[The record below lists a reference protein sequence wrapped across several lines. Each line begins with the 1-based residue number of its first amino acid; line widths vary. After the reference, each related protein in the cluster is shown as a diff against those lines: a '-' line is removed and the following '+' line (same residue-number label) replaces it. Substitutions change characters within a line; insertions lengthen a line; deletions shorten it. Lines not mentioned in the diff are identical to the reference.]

1 MSAPV
6 RSDPDQRRCSPVAGR
21 VVRAPPHR
29 GGRTM
34 AEMREAFVGIDVAK
48 LRNAVA
54 VADAGRDGEI
64 RFHGEVDASPESM
77 RRLAAKLA
85 GKYERLHFC
94 YEAGPTGYGLHR
106 LLTGLG
112 HSCVVVAPS
121 LIPRKPSDRVKTNRR
136 DAVSLARLMRAGELT
151 AVWVPDTAHEA
162 MRDLVRARAAAARDV
177 GTKKR
182 QVSAFLLRHSRLF
195 PRKKSWGA
203 RYRCW
208 LQEQSF
214 EHPADQIVLQGLLED
229 VRLGEE
235 RRGRIERAIE
245 EFLPSWGLA
254 PIVEALQALRGIELV
269 TAVTFVVEVGDV
281 GRFESP
287 RRLMAYIGLVP
298 GERSTGETV
307 RRGSIT
313 KMGNARV
320 RHLLVESA
328 WTYRHPPRVGKAK
341 LPKLERVSPKVREI
355 AWKAQ
360 RRLTARYRALTAR
373 GKKTNVTCAA
383 NAHELAGFRRAGAR
397 EARPA
402 GPAAPT
408 PAR

>member
-1 MSAPV
+1 
-6 RSDPDQRRCSPVAGR
+6 VA
-21 VVRAPPHR
+21 
-29 GGRTM
+29 
-34 AEMREAFVGIDVAK
+34 EDKEAFIGVDVAK

-54 VADAGRDGEI
+54 VADTGRDGEV
-64 RFHGEVDASPESM
+64 RFYGEVDASPDSM
-77 RRLAAKLA
+77 RRLAARLA
-85 GKYERLHFC
+85 GKYQRLHFC

-112 HSCVVVAPS
+112 HSCIVVAPS

-136 DAVSLARLMRAGELT
+136 DAVSLARLLRAGELT

-162 MRDLVRARAAAARDV
+162 MRGLVRARAAAARDV

-195 PRKKSWGA
+195 SRKKNWGA
-203 RYRCW
+203 RYRGW

-214 EHPADQIVLQGLLED
+214 EHPADQIVLQELLED

-269 TAVTFVVEVGDV
+269 TAVTFVVEVGDI

-313 KMGNARV
+313 KMGNARL

-341 LPKLERVSPKVREI
+341 LAKLERVSPKVREI

-360 RRLTARYRALTAR
+360 SRLTARYRALTAR
-373 GKKTNVTCAA
+373 GKKTTVACTAIA
-383 NAHELAGFRRAGAR
+383 RELAAFMWAVAR

-402 GPAAPT
+402 
-408 PAR
+408 

>member
-1 MSAPV
+1 
-6 RSDPDQRRCSPVAGR
+6 
-21 VVRAPPHR
+21 
-29 GGRTM
+29 M
-34 AEMREAFVGIDVAK
+34 AETKEAFVGIDVAK

-54 VADAGRDGEI
+54 VADAGRDGEV
-64 RFHGEVDASPESM
+64 RFYGEVDASAESM

-121 LIPRKPSDRVKTNRR
+121 LIPKKPGDRIKTNRR
-136 DAVSLARLMRAGELT
+136 DALTLARLLRAGELT
-151 AVWVPDTAHEA
+151 PVWVPDTAHEA
-162 MRDLVRARAAAARDV
+162 VRNLVRARAVAVKDV
-177 GTKKR
+177 GLKKR

-195 PRKKSWGA
+195 PRKKNWGA
-203 RYRCW
+203 RYRSW
-208 LQEQSF
+208 LETQSF
-214 EHPADQIVLQGLLED
+214 EHPADRIVLQEGIES
-229 VRLGEE
+229 VRLAEE
-235 RRGRIERAIE
+235 RLARLDRAIG
-245 EFLPSWGLA
+245 EFLPTWSLA
-254 PIVEALQALRGIELV
+254 PLVEALQALRGVDLV
-269 TAVTFVVEVGDV
+269 TAVTFVVEVGDIR
-281 GRFESP
+281 RFESP
-287 RRLMAYIGLVP
+287 RQLMGYLGLVP

-360 RRLTARYRALTAR
+360 SRLTARYRALTAR
-373 GKKTNVTCAA
+373 GKKTTVTCTAIA
-383 NAHELAGFRRAGAR
+383 RELAAFMWAVAR

-402 GPAAPT
+402 
-408 PAR
+408 